1 MEMKQIVRAIDV
13 GYGNTKFIKQHVYG
27 RDIECDLYPSFAPLA
42 SHNDLSSGVLQRRNT
57 IIVRVNESDYEIG
70 KDSRLALGTSHGR
83 TMDDKFATSD
93 DYLALSI
100 GAMHYMENI
109 SEIDLLVLGLPVST
123 LNARSKDLQ
132 EKMKGEHQLP
142 GGRTVTVRS
151 VLVLPQPLGGFLD
164 FTISNGLYKEMKPLR
179 NLIIDPGYKT
189 LDWLLV
195 EDGKPIDVRSGA
207 HPGGMFSVCRA
218 VADAIG
224 KELGDEISELTT
236 IDSALRKGD
245 KLRFHG
251 HEYDIK
257 KQQSVVKKV
266 TGEAI
271 AALAQRVQSGIDID
285 NIILAGGA
293 SDIYENAIREKFP
306 KHQIHKME
314 HPVYANVRGFQLA
327 GVQWMLEQNLKKQRA
342 AARNN
347 NE

>member
-1 MEMKQIVRAIDV
+1 MELKEIVRSIDV
-13 GYGNTKFIKQHVYG
+13 GYGNTKFTKNHIFGQN
-27 RDIECDLYPSFAPLA
+27 IECDLFPSLAPLA
-42 SHNDLSSGVLQRRNT
+42 SHNDLSVGVLQRRNT
-57 IIVRVNESDYEIG
+57 TIVRINDADYEIG

-100 GAMHYMENI
+100 GAMHYMDNI
-109 SEIDLLVLGLPVST
+109 DEIDLLVLGLPVST
-123 LNARSKDLQ
+123 LNARSKELQ
-132 EKMKGEHQLP
+132 ERMKGAHKLP
-142 GGRTVTVRS
+142 GDREIIVNS

-179 NLIIDPGYKT
+179 NLIIDPGFKT

-224 KELGDEISELTT
+224 KEIGEEITDLTT
-236 IDSALRKGD
+236 IDRALRNSS

-251 HEYDIK
+251 QEYDVK
-257 KQQSVVKKV
+257 KQKSVVKKV

-271 AALAQRVQSGIDID
+271 AAMAQRVQSGIDID

-293 SDIYENAIREKFP
+293 CEIYENAIRDKFP
-306 KHQIHKME
+306 KHKIHKMDS
-314 HPVYANVRGFQLA
+314 PVYANVRGFQLA
-327 GVQWMLEQNLKKQRA
+327 GVQWMLERNLKQQRA
-342 AARNN
+342 GGK
-347 NE
+347 